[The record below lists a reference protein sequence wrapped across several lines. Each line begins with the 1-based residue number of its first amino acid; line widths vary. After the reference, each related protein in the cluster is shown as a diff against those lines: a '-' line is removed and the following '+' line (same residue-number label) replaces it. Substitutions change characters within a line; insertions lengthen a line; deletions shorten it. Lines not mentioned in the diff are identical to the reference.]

1 MNLGTI
7 KSCLNCY
14 FVSYIILDKKSVN
27 ALVSVVLIQQVV
39 TRGLPYCSD

>member
-14 FVSYIILDKKSVN
+14 FVSYIVLDKKYVN
-27 ALVSVVLIQQVV
+27 AVISVVLIQLV
-39 TRGLPYCSD
+39 TRGLP